1 MTAAGGS
8 ERASKIITFYSY
20 KGGTGRSMALAN
32 VAWVLASSG
41 KSVLAIDWDLEAPG
55 LHRYFEPFLADN
67 KLERSTG
74 VIDFVRDFATAAVA
88 TESTAGPN
96 WFEEYSNILAHA
108 VPVEWEFPGEGL
120 LHLVPAG
127 KQDEAYSLR
136 VNSFDWQNFYERLG
150 GGVLLEAVNQN
161 LRGVYDFILI
171 DSRTGVSDT
180 SGICIIQM
188 PDELVIC
195 YTLNRQ
201 SIYGASSSA
210 RSAFRM
216 RHTGLGKPTLKI
228 WPLPTRIEKAEKE
241 HLQFASTVARARF
254 SGLMRQLTPEE
265 EDAYWGR
272 IAVDYEAYYAYEEV
286 LAAFGDLPRQASS
299 MLAKMEAVAEY
310 LNGGPLDRTE
320 TIDEIRKT
328 EGLDA
333 FTRRSAKDYE
343 QELAW
348 LGDEYESIRNRM
360 EPSDSRTGLLTLLVG
375 RAQTL
380 GAYRDAGVMAEA
392 LFTRETDGDRIV
404 GLALARIDPQR
415 QHIDLALSS
424 IREMRSA
431 FEQYHALLLTET
443 LLPLLD
449 ATAATQLWSAIS
461 SELGATIREDDQD
474 RWAVAQRLIEKLGA
488 LTDRHAP
495 SESKSKKPIIYI
507 SYAHADEPERP
518 RGGEV
523 QWLSFVMKF
532 LRPALKSGEF
542 AIWLA
547 ACRTGDGVDHHE

>member
-180 SGICIIQM
+180 SGICTIQM

-241 HLQFASTVARARF
+241 RLQFASTVARARF
-254 SGLMRQLTPEE
+254 
-265 EDAYWGR
+265 
-272 IAVDYEAYYAYEEV
+272 
-286 LAAFGDLPRQASS
+286 
-299 MLAKMEAVAEY
+299 
-310 LNGGPLDRTE
+310 LDSC
-320 TIDEIRKT
+320 
-328 EGLDA
+328 G
-333 FTRRSAKDYE
+333 S
-343 QELAW
+343 
-348 LGDEYESIRNRM
+348 
-360 EPSDSRTGLLTLLVG
+360 
-375 RAQTL
+375 
-380 GAYRDAGVMAEA
+380 
-392 LFTRETDGDRIV
+392 
-404 GLALARIDPQR
+404 
-415 QHIDLALSS
+415 
-424 IREMRSA
+424 
-431 FEQYHALLLTET
+431 
-443 LLPLLD
+443 
-449 ATAATQLWSAIS
+449 
-461 SELGATIREDDQD
+461 
-474 RWAVAQRLIEKLGA
+474 
-488 LTDRHAP
+488 
-495 SESKSKKPIIYI
+495 
-507 SYAHADEPERP
+507 
-518 RGGEV
+518 
-523 QWLSFVMKF
+523 
-532 LRPALKSGEF
+532 
-542 AIWLA
+542 
-547 ACRTGDGVDHHE
+547 